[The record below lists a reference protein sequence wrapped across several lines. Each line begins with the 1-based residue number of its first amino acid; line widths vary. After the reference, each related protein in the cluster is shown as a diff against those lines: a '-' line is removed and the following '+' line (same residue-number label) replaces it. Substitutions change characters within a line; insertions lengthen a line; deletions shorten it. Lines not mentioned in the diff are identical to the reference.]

1 MNAARLPSG
10 DSTGCARTAGS
21 AARRAARAPTPAGL
35 PAFRRRRNRGGTA
48 LGVVRSAD
56 DAPLAGRIDE
66 HCRGPVADVARYQ
79 NLPSGS
85 HVGCTVNPNTSGVV
99 AGARNFS
106 ARA

>member
-1 MNAARLPSG
+1 MRRLP
-10 DSTGCARTAGS
+10 AGS
-21 AARRAARAPTPAGL
+21 TSTVEVP
-35 PAFRRRRNRGGTA
+35 
-48 LGVVRSAD
+48 D
-56 DAPLAGRIDE
+56 
-66 HCRGPVADVARYQ
+66 ADVARYQ